1 MKRIALLMAAMTLLT
16 TTTAVAQNQVD
27 KQGRKQGHW
36 VRVDKD
42 GSKIYEGDF
51 KDGLETGTFTY
62 YYHDGTVRIRNT
74 YTVPGTVCQHEA
86 YDEQGRLLAKGT
98 YNRRNRDGRWQFF
111 NEEGRLLKETD
122 YKMGVKHGRHVVY
135 THIGDTAEVAGWDNN
150 HRHGRW
156 WKRIGKTGY
165 ITGTYV
171 HGGLEGRVVEY
182 DDAGLMV
189 RDGHYKNGLKHGSYK
204 YFENNKL
211 TVDETW
217 NNGTLVDRRILLLT
231 PQEEYVSV
239 FDIVCLAPQGKAK
252 TVVVMKDGSK
262 KIGHESSEVV
272 YDRLGNGLFDY
283 ASRKGRVLVAREHVQ
298 GIGKDSEGRDILL
311 LEPQPDFP
319 IYPDEDG
326 QKMVRS
332 RQYEDDSPLDRII
345 NER

>member
-1 MKRIALLMAAMTLLT
+1 MILAAMVLLT
-16 TTTAVAQNQVD
+16 STAAVAQNKVD

-74 YTVPGTVCQHEA
+74 YTEPGTVCQHEA

-111 NEEGRLLKETD
+111 SEDGRLLKETD

-135 THIGDTAEVAGWDNN
+135 NHAGDTAEVAGWDNN

-171 HGGLEGRVVEY
+171 RGGLEGRLVEY
-182 DDAGLMV
+182 DDAGKMV
-189 RDGHYKNGLKHGSYK
+189 RDGHYKNGLKNGSYR
-204 YFENNKL
+204 YFDNDRL
-211 TVDETW
+211 TIDETW
-217 NNGTLVDRRILLLT
+217 NSGTLVDRKILLLT
-231 PQEEYVSV
+231 PQEEYVSI
-239 FDIVCLAPQGKAK
+239 FDIVCLAPMGKAK
-252 TVVVMKDGSK
+252 TVVMLKDGTK
-262 KIGHESSEVV
+262 KIGHESTEVV
-272 YDRLGNGLFDY
+272 YDRLGNGLFEY
-283 ASRKGRVLVAREHVQ
+283 ANRKGRVLVARENVQ
-298 GIGKDSEGRDILL
+298 GIGKDAEGRDILL
-311 LEPQPDFP
+311 LEPQPDFV
-319 IYPDEDG
+319 IFPDEDG
-326 QKMVRS
+326 LKMVRS
-332 RQYEDDSPLDRII
+332 RQYEDDSPLDKIGD
-345 NER
+345 EK